1 MPAKA
6 AADAKVHPY
15 MRVADA
21 IRERIM
27 RGEYRP
33 GDQLPSESQ
42 FCAEFGVSPMTL
54 RRALAVLG
62 EHGLL
67 SAEQGRG
74 TFVRSLD
81 LDGATFRLHQLTSQW
96 LDGSVD
102 VRLLAASTMKARERV
117 ASVLRIPVGLRT
129 VYLRRLLSRRGV
141 PLAYHHEHVVFDA
154 RRPLVESQLGITS
167 LEGLLQASGG
177 DGFSLGRLRIIAVN
191 LDENAAAALD
201 EETGAAALCLEHV
214 FYDFDERPVSWGWF
228 LCRADQVSLETQVG
242 PGRGDEDEVP
252 WIS

>member
-1 MPAKA
+1 MAAKA
-6 AADAKVHPY
+6 AADPKVHPY

-27 RGEYRP
+27 RGDYRP

-81 LDGATFRLHQLTSQW
+81 LDGATFHLHQLTSQW

-102 VRLLAASTMKARERV
+102 VRLLAASTMRARERV
-117 ASVLRIPVGLRT
+117 AAVLKIPVGRRT

-154 RRPLVESQLGITS
+154 RRPLVESQLRNHFARGS
-167 LEGLLQASGG
+167 AAGL
-177 DGFSLGRLRIIAVN
+177 RR
-191 LDENAAAALD
+191 
-201 EETGAAALCLEHV
+201 
-214 FYDFDERPVSWGWF
+214 
-228 LCRADQVSLETQVG
+228 
-242 PGRGDEDEVP
+242 
-252 WIS
+252 

>member
-1 MPAKA
+1 
-6 AADAKVHPY
+6 
-15 MRVADA
+15 
-21 IRERIM
+21 
-27 RGEYRP
+27 
-33 GDQLPSESQ
+33 
-42 FCAEFGVSPMTL
+42 MTL

-81 LDGATFRLHQLTSQW
+81 LDGATFHLHQLTSQW

-117 ASVLRIPVGLRT
+117 AAVLKIPVGLRT
-129 VYLRRLLSRRGV
+129 VYLRRLLSRQGV

-177 DGFSLGRLRIIAVN
+177 DGFSLGRLPHHR
-191 LDENAAAALD
+191 
-201 EETGAAALCLEHV
+201 
-214 FYDFDERPVSWGWF
+214 R
-228 LCRADQVSLETQVG
+228 Q
-242 PGRGDEDEVP
+242 PGRECGRSTP
-252 WIS
+252 